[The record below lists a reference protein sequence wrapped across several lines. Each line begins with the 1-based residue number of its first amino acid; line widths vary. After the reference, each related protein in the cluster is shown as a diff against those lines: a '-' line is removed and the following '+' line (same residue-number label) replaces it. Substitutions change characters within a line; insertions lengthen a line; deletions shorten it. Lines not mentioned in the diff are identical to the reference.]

1 MTRGICENFYN
12 YKVVEADTKPKY
24 FKLVT
29 EVMSEYNIGKN
40 TVYNI
45 INKTRNISKS
55 KVGLNLTIDKIKLP
69 VRKSVVISY

>member
-12 YKVVEADTKPKY
+12 YKVIEADNKPKY

-29 EVMSEYNIGKN
+29 EVMTEYNIGKN

-45 INKTRNISKS
+45 MNNSRNKTKCKI
-55 KVGLNLTIDKIKLP
+55 GLNLTIDKIKLP
-69 VRKSVVISY
+69 VRKSVEISY